1 MEIQDI
7 VPAHGMTELSGQK
20 ATMSTSGN
28 ADFGNYLL
36 DEINTV
42 NNKIVNADNNVAD
55 MAMGKNGNIHEV
67 MLSISEAKL
76 SLQMMMEVRNKV
88 LESLQEIMRM
98 QV

>member
-7 VPAHGMTELSGQK
+7 VPAHGLTELSGQK
-20 ATMSTSGN
+20 ATMAPSGN
-28 ADFGNYLL
+28 ADFGSYLL